1 VRRADGGARGRTA
14 LRRAHSG
21 EAGGRWRVGGRRWRV
36 GRRRWGAG
44 GRALAAV
51 RLAGAR
57 AAVARG
63 RACRSAGGGG
73 EAEERRRKGEGRRK
87 PAARPVKSLSL
98 PSARDPAL
106 GKDFFKILK

>member
-1 VRRADGGARGRTA
+1 VRRVDG
-14 LRRAHSG
+14 G
-21 EAGGRWRVGGRRWRV
+21 EAGGRWRVGGQQWRV
-36 GRRRWGAG
+36 GGWRWGTG

-51 RLAGAR
+51 RLARAR

-63 RACRSAGGGG
+63 RACQSAGGGG
-73 EAEERRRKGEGRRK
+73 EAEERRKGEGRRK
-87 PAARPVKSLSL
+87 PAARLVKSLSL

>member
-1 VRRADGGARGRTA
+1 MVRRADGGAWVGGGGV
-14 LRRAHSG
+14 RA
-21 EAGGRWRVGGRRWRV
+21 AGRWRRRGLPERGRRWRV
-36 GRRRWGAG
+36 NGLAGAQAAVGRRR
-44 GRALAAV
+44 

-57 AAVARG
+57 VG
-63 RACRSAGGGG
+63 RGGG

-106 GKDFFKILK
+106 SKDFFKILK